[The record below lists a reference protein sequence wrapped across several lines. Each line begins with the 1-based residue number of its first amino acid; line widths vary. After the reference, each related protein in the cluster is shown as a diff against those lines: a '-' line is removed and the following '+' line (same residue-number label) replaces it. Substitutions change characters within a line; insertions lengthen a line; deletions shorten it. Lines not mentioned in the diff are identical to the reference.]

1 MGPLRLHYPVHLL
14 NGELLL
20 PAGTDLTP
28 ETLDRVISS
37 RKVEE
42 EPAVPILRHG
52 TIRQDL
58 LGCIQEGP
66 YRVIFDDPQT
76 VAGLLQFMEKTCIAL
91 PLIKS
96 LDSFKANDPYT
107 YLHILKVFALSTR
120 LARTVVDDA
129 QALRME
135 TTAGPLHDV
144 GKICVP
150 LKVLKKTE
158 PLTRTERGL
167 LEHHTLAGYVL
178 LAYYL
183 GDRDGFLAKVAKE
196 HHERRD
202 GSGYPVG
209 MVLDDLHVEI
219 IVVADVYDALI
230 SSRPY
235 RRRAYDNRT
244 ALEEI
249 TRMANHG
256 ELGWEVVKALISIN
270 RSAKPRYQECVVSSE
285 ERGSPPEESV
295 YGIVADEE
303 DESPS

>member
-37 RKVEE
+37 RRVEE
-42 EPAVPILRHG
+42 ESAVPILRYG

-58 LGCIQEGP
+58 LGCLQEGP
-66 YRVIFDDPQT
+66 DRVIFDDPQT
-76 VAGLLQFMEKTCIAL
+76 VEDLLRCVEKTSIAS
-91 PLIKS
+91 PLIES
-96 LDSFKANDPYT
+96 LDYFKTNDPYT

-120 LARTVVDDA
+120 LARTVVDDD
-129 QALRME
+129 QTLRLE

-150 LKVLKKTE
+150 LKVLKKTA
-158 PLTRTERGL
+158 PLTRTERRL

-183 GDRDGFLAKVAKE
+183 GERDGFLAKVAKE
-196 HHERRD
+196 HHERRN
-202 GSGYPVG
+202 GSGYPEG
-209 MVLDDLHVEI
+209 MRLDDLHVEI
-219 IVVADVYDALI
+219 IVVADLYDALI

-235 RRRAYDNRT
+235 RRTAYDNRT

-249 TRMANHG
+249 TRMANRG
-256 ELGWEVVKALISIN
+256 ELGWGVVKALIAIN
-270 RSAKPRYQECVVSSE
+270 RSTKPRYQECVVSSE
-285 ERGSPPEESV
+285 ERGTPPEENV
-295 YGIVADEE
+295 YGIVADED
-303 DESPS
+303 DESLP